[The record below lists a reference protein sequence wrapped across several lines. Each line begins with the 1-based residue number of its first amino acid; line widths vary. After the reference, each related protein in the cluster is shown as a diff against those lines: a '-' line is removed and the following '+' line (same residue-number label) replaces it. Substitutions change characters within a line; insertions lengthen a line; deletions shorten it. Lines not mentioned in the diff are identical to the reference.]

1 MNKSRGNELSC
12 NKTCVSISNQ
22 SCLYINIYINIYKLQ
37 QLIKEL
43 VNIFRL
49 IEIFK
54 SHLFISTEQLLTRC
68 KIKRIAVGLGL
79 VYYET

>member
-1 MNKSRGNELSC
+1 MNSAVIKHVYLSAI
-12 NKTCVSISNQ
+12 NHVYT
-22 SCLYINIYINIYKLQ
+22 YINMYINIYKLQ

-79 VYYET
+79 VYNET